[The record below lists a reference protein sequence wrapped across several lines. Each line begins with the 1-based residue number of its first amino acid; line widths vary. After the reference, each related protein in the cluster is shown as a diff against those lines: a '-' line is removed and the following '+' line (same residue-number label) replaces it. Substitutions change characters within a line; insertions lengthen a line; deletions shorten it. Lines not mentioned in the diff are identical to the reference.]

1 MAEGILFGINW
12 ISLIIFIVIW
22 VIFITLII
30 ISNIYTEPE
39 IHQIFDKCSESDVKF
54 RYFVR
59 IAVNPSTRHKF
70 NINKTSL
77 TIRIRD
83 SNKVY
88 ISSFSVKM
96 SLLKSF
102 PNYQYLNR
110 VDIKLIVNRCEKWR
124 KWGFIEYE
132 AYKVIS
138 LYFYVTEMIAIDTK
152 DHYLMVSESDVTFN
166 GLSHS
171 SDPIVCQ
178 PLMWNLNR
186 ADRKPSKFLLI
197 NEVLV
202 FLYMNINW
210 VLLFATVGFAFH
222 PMVLLIYRF
231 VVKYYYWRSFGSRF
245 WNRISIIYLVTIFS
259 LGITFGILFLVWS
272 HLYSYPKSIGDVWP
286 LLLSLF
292 ILIFVCLL
300 LIFLSYVMKCNIFGE
315 IHTKNT
321 SKVQKTPKKLTQ

>member
-1 MAEGILFGINW
+1 MAEGIVFGINW

-39 IHQIFDKCSESDVKF
+39 INQIFDKCSESDVKF

-202 FLYMNINW
+202 FLYMSINW
-210 VLLFATVGFAFH
+210 VLLFATVLMSMNWIQEIYSIFGLLFIQLV
-222 PMVLLIYRF
+222 VLLIYRF
-231 VVKYYYWRSFGSRF
+231 VVKYYYWRTFGSRF
-245 WNRISIIYLVTIFS
+245 WNRIVLYIWLQFFS
-259 LGITFGILFLVWS
+259 LRITFGILFLVWS
-272 HLYSYPKSIGDVWP
+272 HRYSYPKSIREVWP
-286 LLLSLF
+286 LLSLF
-292 ILIFVCLL
+292 ILIVVCLCSFYL
-300 LIFLSYVMKCNIFGE
+300 MS
-315 IHTKNT
+315 
-321 SKVQKTPKKLTQ
+321 